1 MSNFG
6 KIAIALTGAS
16 ILVGVIAGI
25 KESKET
31 KEAEEAEVETEE
43 NENEE
48 DTYGKNAVKFVFE
61 TYVLARLA
69 TGLKMSRH
77 DAVRLTAGSAVVK
90 GYAEIMT
97 EAGYIIGFA
106 IGAKKEKPI
115 KDFFKILNLK
125 GKQTASEFKDAFG
138 FIKLAGDIGSMC

>member
-31 KEAEEAEVETEE
+31 EDAEIEIEE

-48 DTYGKNAVKFVFE
+48 DTYGKDAVKFVFE

-77 DAVRLTAGSAVVK
+77 DAVRLTAGSAVIK

-97 EAGYIIGFA
+97 EAGYVIGFA
-106 IGAKKEKPI
+106 IAAEKEKPV
-115 KDFFKILNLK
+115 KDFFKILNNEV
-125 GKQTASEFKDAFG
+125 KQKASEFKDAFG
-138 FIKLAGDIGSMC
+138 FIKLAGDISSMC